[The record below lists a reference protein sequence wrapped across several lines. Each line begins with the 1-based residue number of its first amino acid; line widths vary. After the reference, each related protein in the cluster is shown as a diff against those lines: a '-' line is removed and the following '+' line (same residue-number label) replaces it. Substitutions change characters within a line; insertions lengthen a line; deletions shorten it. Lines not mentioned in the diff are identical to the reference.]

1 MVDAIL
7 QQSGPLATRL
17 LERAINVAQD
27 SKNVP
32 ELVDRLYHNVLMP
45 PIRSDHEPSR
55 EVDGPMPP
63 VIEPLEDSEGA
74 YASCFFA
81 EQVPIS
87 IAAFVYGKG
96 DPRVAIPVTC
106 MIGRDADSTATTVGS
121 WVGALHGESGLP
133 GEWVDTVCQVNMG
146 EIDIRGLAE
155 ELYSLPV

>member
-1 MVDAIL
+1 
-7 QQSGPLATRL
+7 
-17 LERAINVAQD
+17 
-27 SKNVP
+27 
-32 ELVDRLYHNVLMP
+32 
-45 PIRSDHEPSR
+45 
-55 EVDGPMPP
+55 MPP
-63 VIEPLEDSEGA
+63 VVNPLEDSEGA

-87 IAAFVYGKG
+87 IAAFVYGNG
-96 DPRVAIPVTC
+96 DPRIAIPVTC

-133 GEWVDTVCQVNMG
+133 KEWVDAVCQVNMG